1 MRYVW
6 IVMLIIIYV
15 IWLIAVICDV
25 YKEIKYGFYRFPH
38 CLAFLELYSYAFIIS
53 HLFTLFLYSLYVWRN
68 TL

>member
-15 IWLIAVICDV
+15 LWLIAVVKDV
-25 YKEIKYGFYRFPH
+25 YEGIGYHYKMFK
-38 CLAFLELYSYAFIIS
+38 CLYLEWYSYVFVIMHILA
-53 HLFTLFLYSLYVWRN
+53 LFLYSLYVWRN